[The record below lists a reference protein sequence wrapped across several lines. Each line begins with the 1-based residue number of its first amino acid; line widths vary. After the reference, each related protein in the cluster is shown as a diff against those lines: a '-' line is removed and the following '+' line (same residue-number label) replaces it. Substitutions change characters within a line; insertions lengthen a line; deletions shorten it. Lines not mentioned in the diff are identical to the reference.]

1 MTQPGNGNIGQ
12 LNNNETR
19 AEHRAARRRP
29 PRAETRPCRCPPR
42 ARDGRPSATRWDAR
56 FFLLSEP
63 AAVFHTSHR
72 FHGSD
77 GVARFPR
84 LAHTAFYNA

>member
-19 AEHRAARRRP
+19 AEHGGPRRP
-29 PRAETRPCRCPPR
+29 RAMSPMPP
-42 ARDGRPSATRWDAR
+42 ARPSAPRWDAR